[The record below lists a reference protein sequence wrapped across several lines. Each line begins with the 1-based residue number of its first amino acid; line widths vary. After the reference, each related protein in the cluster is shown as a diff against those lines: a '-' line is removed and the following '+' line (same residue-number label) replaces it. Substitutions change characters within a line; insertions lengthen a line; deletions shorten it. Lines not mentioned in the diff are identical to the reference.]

1 MTNMFKKSLV
11 ALAIA
16 SASTGAMAADLA
28 TGTVTRNVSTEYLEV
43 APAGTL
49 TSNAV
54 VLELGAEYAVNDVI
68 TLTFTGGDALDVDS
82 LPPFVTV
89 AAAAPEKGITVGL
102 ISTSVENGTT
112 KANYRVTD
120 VTGGATDTTTGITL
134 DFGTLDFDSTKA
146 ANGINVAFS
155 AVTNTGLNLDTA
167 GGALRNEDL
176 FAIDDQFEIT
186 IDTALDEVIDVED
199 ERETFVGALTA
210 DQLVFT
216 AAETAAFDL
225 SADVDGVDYSVAGNF
240 SWVKDTDANT
250 AGIQATV
257 GTFAVTATG
266 AAVCTAPVVTATAL
280 TFSCDVLD
288 QITVD
293 IDTGPQGSDVV
304 LPAGTFGVDTNVQ
317 YSFVGGTDSDKD
329 LDRAAAGAWT
339 LNGSETFIPY
349 MPYSRDDLSNISQII
364 YVTNSGTQSGEI
376 SVDVISA
383 DGTTTN
389 LSNADLGGILAAPG
403 VTKLTGPIVDAL
415 TDAGLLTGGSS
426 TKQFALNIVV
436 NDANDVISVYSAYN
450 VNGSDRGWVQND
462 SVVVNRAKN

>member
-43 APAGTL
+43 APAGVL
-49 TSNAV
+49 TSNNV

-68 TLTFTGGDALDVDS
+68 TLTFTGGDALDIDS

-89 AAAAPEKGITVGL
+89 AAAAPLKGITVGL
-102 ISTSVENGTT
+102 ISTSVGNGTT

-120 VTGGATDTTTGITL
+120 ITGGATDTTTDVVL

-146 ANGINVAFS
+146 SGGINVAFS
-155 AVTNTGLNLDTA
+155 AVTNTGLNLDTG
-167 GGALRNEDL
+167 GGAARNEDL
-176 FAIDDQFEIT
+176 FAIDDQFQVEVST
-186 IDTALDEVIDVED
+186 DLDGVIDVED
-199 ERETFVGALTA
+199 ERQTFVGAVTA
-210 DQLVFT
+210 DQLVFE
-216 AAETAAFDL
+216 ASETAVFDL
-225 SADVDGVDYSVAGNF
+225 AADVDGIDYSIAGNF
-240 SWVKDTDANT
+240 SWVQDTDANT
-250 AGIQATV
+250 AGIQATA
-257 GTFAVTATG
+257 GTFTVTPTG

-280 TFSCDVLD
+280 SFSCDVLD
-288 QITVD
+288 EITVD
-293 IDTGPQGSDVV
+293 IDTGPQGSDAV
-304 LPAGTFGVDTNVQ
+304 LPAGTFGVDANVQ

-329 LDRAAAGAWT
+329 LDRVAAGAWT

-349 MPYSRDDLSNISQII
+349 MPYSRDNMSHISQII
-364 YVTNSGTQSGEI
+364 YVTNSGSQSGEI
-376 SVDVISA
+376 SVDVTAA
-383 DGTTTN
+383 DGTVTN
-389 LSNADLGGILAAPG
+389 LSNADLGGIVAAPG
-403 VTKLTGPIVDAL
+403 VTKLTGEIQSAMI
-415 TDAGLLTGGSS
+415 AKGLLTGGSS

-462 SVVVNRAKN
+462 SVVINRSKN

>member
-28 TGTVTRNVSTEYLEV
+28 TGTVTTNVSTEYLEV

-49 TSNAV
+49 TSANV

-68 TLTFTGGDALDVDS
+68 TLTFTGNDALDVTS

-89 AAAAPEKGITVGL
+89 ASAAPEKGITVGL

-167 GGALRNEDL
+167 GGALRAVDL
-176 FAIDDQFEIT
+176 FAIEDQFEVT
-186 IDTALDEVIDVED
+186 VSTALDGVIDVED
-199 ERETFVGALTA
+199 ERETFVGAVTS
-210 DQLVFT
+210 DVLVFES
-216 AAETAAFDL
+216 AETAVFDL
-225 SADVDGVDYSVAGNF
+225 SAGVDGIDYSIAGNF
-240 SWVKDTDANT
+240 SWVQDTDANT
-250 AGIQATV
+250 AGIQATA
-257 GTFAVTATG
+257 GTFTVVPTG
-266 AAVCTAPVVTATAL
+266 AAACGAPVVTATAL
-280 TFSCDVLD
+280 TFSCDILD
-288 QITVD
+288 EITVT
-293 IDTGPQGSDVV
+293 IDSGPQGSDAI
-304 LPAGTFGVDTNVQ
+304 LPAGTFGVDANVQ
-317 YSFVGGTDSDKD
+317 YSIGASESDKD
-329 LDRAAAGAWT
+329 LDRVAAGAWT

-349 MPYSRDDLSNISQII
+349 MPYSRDGLTNISQII
-364 YVTNSGTQSGEI
+364 YVTNNGSQSGEI

-403 VTKLTGPIVDAL
+403 VTKLTGAIQSAL
-415 TDAGLLTGGSS
+415 LDKGLLTGGSA
-426 TKQFALNIVV
+426 TKQFALNVVV

-462 SVVVNRAKN
+462 SVVVNRVKN